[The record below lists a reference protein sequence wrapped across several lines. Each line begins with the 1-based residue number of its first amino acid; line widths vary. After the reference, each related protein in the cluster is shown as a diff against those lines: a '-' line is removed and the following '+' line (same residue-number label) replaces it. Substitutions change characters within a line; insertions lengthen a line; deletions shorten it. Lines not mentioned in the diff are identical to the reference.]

1 MRRVERTVCVCFLA
15 RWFVVCAC
23 SLGCFAQALVAALQ
37 PDTFFAQFGD
47 PKTHQIT
54 LAQAKEY
61 EQAMKDKLETMA
73 KDGKLADTVRANEER
88 GPRQGATSQM
98 ARLVCRPR
106 ALSLSLSHTLLSFM
120 LLAALT
126 PRPSQSAPLPLSP
139 TFSPQVRAVLSD
151 FAVDEASLEVSST
164 RLFEFAIK
172 CRDEALFPCLCFQLN
187 SFKCLEMFK
196 ELLGQ
201 LESRQLVE

>member
-1 MRRVERTVCVCFLA
+1 LRLFSWLFRAGAGGGAATRHVFRAIRRPQDPPNHAGASQGVRASDEGQAGNHGQRRQARRHGESERRERTKTGCHLSNGTPSVSPA
-15 RWFVVCAC
+15 RSF
-23 SLGCFAQALVAALQ
+23 
-37 PDTFFAQFGD
+37 
-47 PKTHQIT
+47 
-54 LAQAKEY
+54 
-61 EQAMKDKLETMA
+61 
-73 KDGKLADTVRANEER
+73 
-88 GPRQGATSQM
+88 
-98 ARLVCRPR
+98 
-106 ALSLSLSHTLLSFM
+106 SLSLSHTSLFH
-120 LLAALT
+120 ALGC
-126 PRPSQSAPLPLSP
+126 PLSKTLSKCTSP
-139 TFSPQVRAVLSD
+139 SFSHLSPPQVRAVLSD